1 MPELP
6 EVETIARN
14 LAKGD
19 EQTPS
24 VLGQRIVSSSVFWAK
39 TVAEPD
45 LLSFHSAVKNQSVLN
60 VSRRGKFLIFDL
72 DHVFFL
78 IHLRM
83 SGDLIM
89 RYADMPLPLSKP
101 LVPHDHVYLHFADNW
116 HLAFNDTR
124 KFGRVWLTPD
134 PNHILAKLGPEPF
147 DPKLTDVNFADKL
160 RKHKRQL
167 KPLLLD
173 QSFIAGLGNIYTDEA
188 LFEAGLH
195 PKRQSNS
202 LSLDDSSHL
211 LRAIR
216 KVLRLGIE
224 HNGASIDWAYKGGG
238 FQNYFQVYQQTG
250 NPCPRCGNP
259 ITRTVIGQRGTHF
272 CERCQPL
279 I

>member
-24 VLGQRIVSSSVFWAK
+24 VLGQKTVSSSVFWAK

-45 LLSFHSAVKNQSVLN
+45 LLSFHSAIKNQSVLN

-72 DHVFFL
+72 DHAFLL

-134 PNHILAKLGPEPF
+134 PKRILSKL
-147 DPKLTDVNFADKL
+147 
-160 RKHKRQL
+160 
-167 KPLLLD
+167 
-173 QSFIAGLGNIYTDEA
+173 
-188 LFEAGLH
+188 
-195 PKRQSNS
+195 
-202 LSLDDSSHL
+202 
-211 LRAIR
+211 
-216 KVLRLGIE
+216 
-224 HNGASIDWAYKGGG
+224 
-238 FQNYFQVYQQTG
+238 
-250 NPCPRCGNP
+250 
-259 ITRTVIGQRGTHF
+259 
-272 CERCQPL
+272 
-279 I
+279 